1 MYKIPYVNEGF
12 TRIVQKMLS
21 DLDINAR
28 VVAVAGMSLQQLFN
42 PPKINRCTCQLCS
55 SGIRCSAKH
64 VIYEAMCRM
73 CHKCYDGVCNRP
85 FICRLMEHERST
97 RLNNRTS
104 ALGEHMIEHIING
117 DPIPIYTSDPDISNL
132 LEAYSIKIL
141 ERGKD
146 SIDSYI
152 REGLQI
158 WDNKPELNTKL
169 ENGWVR

>member
-1 MYKIPYVNEGF
+1 
-12 TRIVQKMLS
+12 
-21 DLDINAR
+21 
-28 VVAVAGMSLQQLFN
+28 
-42 PPKINRCTCQLCS
+42 
-55 SGIRCSAKH
+55 
-64 VIYEAMCRM
+64 
-73 CHKCYDGVCNRP
+73 
-85 FICRLMEHERST
+85 
-97 RLNNRTS
+97 
-104 ALGEHMIEHIING
+104 MIEHIINE

-169 ENGWVR
+169 ENGWVGEVMVYLIILFA

>member
-1 MYKIPYVNEGF
+1 
-12 TRIVQKMLS
+12 
-21 DLDINAR
+21 
-28 VVAVAGMSLQQLFN
+28 
-42 PPKINRCTCQLCS
+42 
-55 SGIRCSAKH
+55 
-64 VIYEAMCRM
+64 
-73 CHKCYDGVCNRP
+73 
-85 FICRLMEHERST
+85 MEHERST

-158 WDNKPELNTKL
+158 WENKPEL
-169 ENGWVR
+169 